1 MTLRNNVLE
10 HLFFVQCHSLPQN
23 SNKIFKNFLKSFS
36 CTAHKIVLILF
47 LNFEQ
52 SLSSCTHTVKKVLIQ
67 TSFCAF
73 TTVKLIFFDILRRKP
88 QRRDQN
94 IRCHVQ
100 FV

>member
-1 MTLRNNVLE
+1 MILRNNVLE
-10 HLFFVQCHSLPQN
+10 HFFVQCHSLPQN
-23 SNKIFKNFLKSFS
+23 SNKIFKNFLKVFL
-36 CTAHKIVLILF
+36 ALVLILF